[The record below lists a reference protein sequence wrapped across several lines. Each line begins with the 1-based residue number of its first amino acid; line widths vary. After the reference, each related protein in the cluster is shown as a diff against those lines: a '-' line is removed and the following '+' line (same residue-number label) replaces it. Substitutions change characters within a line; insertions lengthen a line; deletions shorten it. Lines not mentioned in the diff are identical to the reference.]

1 MGRNW
6 TNEEIMT
13 LRRLYPDTYT
23 AELVKILGRPKSG
36 IFGKANILGLK
47 KSEAFMKAELKRQ
60 GDKLRIVGAASR
72 FPKGHVP
79 PQKGKK
85 ANEKTIAALSKY
97 WYPKGHEPHN
107 IRPDHYERV
116 NVEGYIEYRVAR
128 GKYVMKHRHIWK
140 EAGRNVPKGYVV
152 GFKDGN
158 RLNCQLDNL
167 HLVHRRDIMAQN
179 SIHRL
184 PEELKDT
191 IRLVTKLKK
200 HIHAKEQD

>member
-6 TNEEIMT
+6 TNEQIMT

-23 AELVKILGRPKSG
+23 ADLVKILGRPKSG
-36 IFGKANILGLK
+36 IYGKAATLGLK
-47 KSEAFMKAELKRQ
+47 KSDAFMNMEMKRQ
-60 GDKLRIVGAASR
+60 ADKLRVAGAASR
-72 FPKGHVP
+72 FSKGHVP

-85 ANEKTIAALSKY
+85 ANEKTIAALSKH
-97 WYPKGHEPHN
+97 WYPKGNDPHN

-128 GKYVMKHRHIWK
+128 GKYVMKHRHIW
-140 EAGRNVPKGYVV
+140 EQAGRTVPKGYVV

-158 RLNCQLDNL
+158 RLNCQLENL
-167 HLVHRRDIMAQN
+167 HLICRKEIMAQN

-191 IRLVTKLKK
+191 IRTLSKLKK
-200 HIHAKEQD
+200 HIHAKKQN